1 MNKNK
6 TNIVVGGGISGLS
19 FSYELAKKNKSIIL
33 VEKEKKLGGL
43 SRSEILNNC
52 YVDMG
57 AHLFYGIDKEVYNK
71 IREVVPDNFW
81 VNVKRKGKLCVLK
94 SFINWP
100 FNFISIFQM
109 PFKLIFEIALGVIE
123 KFFKKKNVQIKNY
136 DDVINNIYGNR
147 LNNIFFKP
155 LTEKFL
161 KRGTEEISA
170 DWAIASLRAAT
181 KIKDKKYNETQKY
194 LTEVDQSFKS
204 SEFSLVKFFLN
215 SILSKNNEPFFYF
228 TEGYG
233 TICRFFEKKLN
244 DLNGICLKNSQIN
257 QIEISDNRI
266 LSVQIN
272 NDFYAVDNLIWT
284 GSISS
289 LCNILKIEKPKLN
302 YMHSL
307 FYYVFLNKNF
317 KKDFD
322 CCYFGDADIVFQ
334 RVTVN
339 SEYSK
344 KIIHDEKIKSVGC
357 FELSFKSVDELNYF
371 LKNNDELV
379 IKDCLKLDLFQ
390 KEDLIDVKTISSYFS
405 YPVFDH
411 NYKNELQK
419 FNDKI
424 KNIKNLYTVGR
435 QGSFSYENLDLI
447 IRETLDHP
455 LIKND

>member
-1 MNKNK
+1 MSKNK
-6 TNIVVGGGISGLS
+6 INIVVGGGISGLS
-19 FSYELAKKNKSIIL
+19 FSYEIAKKNKPIML
-33 VEKEKKLGGL
+33 VEKEKEIGGL
-43 SRSEILNNC
+43 SRSEILNKC

-71 IREVVPDNFW
+71 IREVVPETYW

-100 FNFISIFQM
+100 FNLFSIFQM
-109 PFKLIFEIALGVIE
+109 PLKLVFEIFFGVLE
-123 KFFKKKNVQIKNY
+123 KFFKKKNNQIKNY

-161 KRGTEEISA
+161 KRSTKEISA

-181 KIKDKKYNETQKY
+181 KIKDSKYNETQKY

-215 SILSKNNEPFFYF
+215 SIFDKNDEPFYYF

-233 TICRFFEKKLN
+233 TICRFFEKKLV
-244 DLNGICLKNSQIN
+244 DMGGICFKNSQIN
-257 QIEISDNRI
+257 NINIIENKIV
-266 LSVQIN
+266 SVQIN
-272 NDFYAVDNLIWT
+272 DKYYEVDNLIWT
-284 GSISS
+284 GSIAS

-307 FYYVFLNKNF
+307 FFYIFLKKKF
-317 KKDFD
+317 KKSFD
-322 CCYFGDADIVFQ
+322 CCYFGDSDVVFQ
-334 RVTVN
+334 RATVN
-339 SEYSK
+339 SEYSN
-344 KIIHDEKIKSVGC
+344 KIILDDKIKSVGC
-357 FELSFKSVDELNYF
+357 FELSFKSVEELNNF
-371 LKNNDELV
+371 LKNKKETV
-379 IKDCLKLDLFQ
+379 VTDCLKLDLF
-390 KEDLIDVKTISSYFS
+390 KREDLIDIKTISSYFS
-405 YPVFDH
+405 YPVFDK
-411 NYKNELQK
+411 NYKSELKK
-419 FNDKI
+419 FSDTI
-424 KNIKNLYTVGR
+424 KKLKNLHTVGR

-455 LIKND
+455 LVRND

>member
-1 MNKNK
+1 MSKIK

-33 VEKEKKLGGL
+33 VEKEKKIGGL

-57 AHLFYGIDKEVYNK
+57 AHLFYGIDQEVYNK
-71 IREVVPDNFW
+71 IREVVPDNYW

-100 FNFISIFQM
+100 FNFFSIFQM
-109 PFKLIFEIALGVIE
+109 PFKLILEIFFGVVE
-123 KFFKKKNVQIKNY
+123 KFIKKKNNQFQNY
-136 DDVINNIYGNR
+136 DDVINNIYGSR
-147 LNNIFFKP
+147 LNKIFFKP

-161 KRGTEEISA
+161 KRSTKEISP

-204 SEFSLVKFFLN
+204 SEFSLIKFFLN
-215 SILSKNNEPFFYF
+215 SIFSKNDEPFYYF

-244 DLNGICLKNSQIN
+244 DFNGVCLKNSQIN
-257 QIEISDNRI
+257 KIEVSENKI

-272 NDFYAVDNLIWT
+272 DDYYDVDNLIWT

-289 LCNILKIEKPKLN
+289 LCNILNIEKPKLN

-307 FYYVFLNKNF
+307 FFYVFLNKNF
-317 KKDFD
+317 KKNFD
-322 CCYFGDADIVFQ
+322 CCYFGDEDIVFQ

-344 KIIHDEKIKSVGC
+344 KIIQDDKIKSVGC
-357 FELSFKSVDELNYF
+357 FELSFKSVEELNDF
-371 LKNNDELV
+371 LKNKQNLV
-379 IKDCLKLDLFQ
+379 IKDCLKLGLFSE
-390 KEDLIDVKTISSYFS
+390 EDLIDVKTITSYYS

-411 NYKNELQK
+411 NYKNELKK
-419 FNDKI
+419 FNEKI
-424 KNIKNLYTVGR
+424 KKIKNLYTVGR

-455 LIKND
+455 LVQND